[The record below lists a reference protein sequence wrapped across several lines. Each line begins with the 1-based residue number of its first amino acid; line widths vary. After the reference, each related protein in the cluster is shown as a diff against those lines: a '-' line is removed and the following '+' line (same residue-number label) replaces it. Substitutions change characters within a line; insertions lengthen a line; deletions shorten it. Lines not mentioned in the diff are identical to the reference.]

1 MLSFEVSNPGTHTPW
16 AIEYRSPFFY
26 PCSLICK
33 DIYSRQILGG
43 LMKRIGLVDGGFS
56 PLHEGDD
63 GGQLIFGKRL
73 VHTGRF
79 FIFP

>member
-1 MLSFEVSNPGTHTPW
+1 
-16 AIEYRSPFFY
+16 
-26 PCSLICK
+26 
-33 DIYSRQILGG
+33 
-43 LMKRIGLVDGGFS
+43 
-56 PLHEGDD
+56 LHEGDD

>member
-1 MLSFEVSNPGTHTPW
+1 
-16 AIEYRSPFFY
+16 
-26 PCSLICK
+26 
-33 DIYSRQILGG
+33 
-43 LMKRIGLVDGGFS
+43 MKRIGLVDGGFS